1 MVLIYFL
8 PLKLQPKQENVT
20 YNRSAFSSLNF
31 NLDKVKHVASEV
43 GFNGSSRVGAI
54 YQGRYVVLHPDNLPG
69 RQLYVDGSGTGW
81 CGARIVCIVVEVS
94 LFIDQ
99 QPEVGTFIITSLC
112 DRKPVETQ
120 EGISVKCQSPA
131 WLYDEQV

>member
-8 PLKLQPKQENVT
+8 PFKLQPKQENVK
-20 YNRSAFSSLNF
+20 YKKSAFSSLNF
-31 NLDKVKHVASEV
+31 NLDKVEHLACEV

-54 YQGRYVVLHPDNLPG
+54 YEGRIVVFHPDNLPG
-69 RQLYVDGSGTGW
+69 RQLYVDGSSTGW
-81 CGARIVCIVVEVS
+81 CGARIVSIVVEVS

-99 QPEVGTFIITSLC
+99 EPEVSTFIITSFC

-120 EGISVKCQSPA
+120 EGILVKCQSPA
-131 WLYDEQV
+131 WLYNEQV